1 MKQVGLNLSHDSS
14 LCIVDQGETELFI
27 EEERYSRIKHDGD
40 PFHVLDKHFRGI
52 DSEDYSNTYN
62 LGMTGL
68 LEDDHKGGDSLK
80 VATETVNRT
89 IAKILTYKG
98 FDKWCDHSRK
108 HAQTV
113 IYNEHHFLH
122 ACCGFYNSGFDDA
135 AIIVVDAMGNALKN
149 NDRDVEVATTFIGGY
164 PNTMVPIV
172 GMSTP
177 TYMACDSAEHKAGWN
192 CGIGMAYSAVSSY
205 LGFGGLGLEK

>member
-1 MKQVGLNLSHDSS
+1 M
-14 LCIVDQGETELFI
+14 I
-27 EEERYSRIKHDGD
+27 
-40 PFHVLDKHFRGI
+40 
-52 DSEDYSNTYN
+52 
-62 LGMTGL
+62 
-68 LEDDHKGGDSLK
+68 
-80 VATETVNRT
+80 TVV
-89 IAKILTYKG
+89 
-98 FDKWCDHSRK
+98 K

-164 PNTMVPIV
+164 PNTMVQLLECLHQL
-172 GMSTP
+172 TWL
-177 TYMACDSAEHKAGWN
+177 CDSAEHKSWN

-205 LGFGGLGLEK
+205 LGFGGLGKVMGLAPYGKEDPNIKSLFWMMDIL

>member
-1 MKQVGLNLSHDSS
+1 
-14 LCIVDQGETELFI
+14 
-27 EEERYSRIKHDGD
+27 
-40 PFHVLDKHFRGI
+40 
-52 DSEDYSNTYN
+52 
-62 LGMTGL
+62 MTGL

-177 TYMACDSAEHKAGWN
+177 TYMAVILQNIKRMELWNRYGIFCSIILPWIWWTWGWKSN
-192 CGIGMAYSAVSSY
+192 GSCSVW
-205 LGFGGLGLEK
+205 